1 MFRQRL
7 FYHYIPLNNV
17 VITRTSWNPSIFIE
31 ESGEVVAQ
39 AIKEMAEVVILKV
52 RFLTLTLGMQD
63 PIAISFYLACAN

>member
-1 MFRQRL
+1 M
-7 FYHYIPLNNV
+7 
-17 VITRTSWNPSIFIE
+17 TSWNPSIFIE

-39 AIKEMAEVVILKV
+39 AIKEMAEVVTLKV